1 MNDDTRHESDAF
13 SALGWGLRRYWWV
26 VLDAVLVLGVLLPG
40 VLLNLATPEYESQA
54 QVGPVSA
61 LQLPNVDIL
70 PRTATEVFGNGA
82 VAKSVSDH
90 LDSPFKPVVPKTVE
104 LVAAQD
110 SVVMTIIGRGSSA
123 QDAKEAANTAAGSFI
138 DELNKSSAALGT
150 FGLHQAAAEGVEQPS
165 LRGVP
170 LVAAGLAAGLV
181 AGVGIVAAILAWR
194 RPVLGAAT
202 AERVA
207 GAPVVASVQLD
218 PGRDEIQGLPRLCHH
233 LLHDAAPVIFLT
245 GPRLAREDRH
255 RLATELRSVL
265 AGPRSVTVL
274 AGSHQS
280 FWGLPPEKQGGPDA
294 DLLIVDGPTQA
305 ELMLRP
311 PESLT
316 LMVVPEGIPTNILQR
331 EAEYHLDGGRS
342 GIVVVRHGGRLRTLF
357 SGRSRSA
364 EDGKSAG

>member
-26 VLDAVLVLGVLLPG
+26 VLDAILVCGVLVPG
-40 VLLNLATPEYESQA
+40 VLLNMASTTYEARA
-54 QVGPVSA
+54 QIGPVSA
-61 LQLPNVDIL
+61 LQLQNVDIL
-70 PRTATEVFGNGA
+70 PRTATEVFSNGA
-82 VAKSVSDH
+82 VEASVTKEVT
-90 LDSPFKPVVPKTVE
+90 SPFTPVIPRTVD

-110 SVVMTIIGRGSSA
+110 SVVMTILGRGSNEA
-123 QDAKEAANTAAGSFI
+123 GAKTAANTAAGTFI
-138 DELNKSSAALGT
+138 DELNKTSAALGT
-150 FGLHQAAAEGVEQPS
+150 YGLVRPAVSAKPQAS
-165 LRGVP
+165 LKGLP
-170 LVAAGLAAGLV
+170 LVAAGLVAGLV

-194 RPVLGAAT
+194 RPVLGASA

-207 GAPVVASVQLD
+207 GAPVVASVQMD
-218 PGRDEIQGLPRLCHH
+218 PGQDEIRGLPRLCHH

-280 FWGLPPEKQGGPDA
+280 FWGLPPEKQGGPEA

-305 ELMLRP
+305 ELTLRP
-311 PESLT
+311 AESLS
-316 LMVVPEGIPTNILQR
+316 LMVVPDGIPTNVLQR

-342 GIVVVRHGGRLRTLF
+342 GIVIVRHGGRLRSFF
-357 SGRSRSA
+357 SGRSRSGD
-364 EDGKSAG
+364 EGSSAA